1 MFIFASVFG
10 IIMTKTNVRCGN
22 RNKGNKLMQQA
33 IILDDINKKETLAD
47 LQKFLDEQ
55 SPDSVIAGKSED
67 EIMDMVNEIIEE
79 SRAAQTQKI

>member
-1 MFIFASVFG
+1 
-10 IIMTKTNVRCGN
+10 
-22 RNKGNKLMQQA
+22 MQQA